1 MATLYAKKG
10 NLTTFTVAASNASDA
25 DKSIAD
31 YVCDNTADNVE
42 IQAALDLV
50 KTAGGTVLLSA
61 GTFTL
66 AAALVMDGA
75 GGADTV
81 TMSLRGQGVR
91 TTILS
96 MANNIHGI
104 SLTDDPKVIIEDIE
118 IQVQGTGSGIV
129 STADATT
136 YRGFWNSFFRNIF
149 VYCPGATH
157 TGYAMNLEGPFRSTF
172 INIEGNGLGNGIRL
186 AATNSAFNPGN
197 CLFERCFMDLSKSNG
212 IGYTLWTP
220 DGGGQFNICTFIQCE
235 AIDTNG
241 SSTTSK
247 GWYFRGSSTTY
258 HTTKNIYVLS
268 SNVESFNTA
277 FHFEHSIGN
286 MIHANYVDVKTG
298 GTMFLF
304 SSDSNN
310 NDVSVLS
317 GYVTTGNT
325 TVLVNDANTDAT
337 KPNTIRRYEAYIE
350 TTGTLNAT
358 VTAATQF
365 DRVSPSG
372 PGTIDTTDIPVGKT
386 TFAEDVKVP
395 DEVYGVGWNG
405 SLEVPTKNAV
415 YDKIEAIPALT
426 DGDKGDITV
435 SSSGTVWTIDALAVT
450 NGKLAGSIAA
460 SKLVGSDIAT
470 VGTITTGT
478 WNATTIAVTN
488 GGTGRITGTT
498 AYSLIAT
505 GTTATGANQTLA
517 NGATTEILVG
527 GGAAALP
534 VWTTATGTGSPVRA
548 TSPTL
553 VTPILGTP
561 TSGTL
566 TNATGLPIAGL
577 VASTTTAL
585 GVGSVELGHATDT
598 TLTRVSAGVV
608 AIEGVNI
615 STVSSTATLTNKRI
629 QPRTA
634 SSTTAASITPDLS
647 SANVYF
653 RTTQTAT
660 LTIDAPI
667 GTPVIGETIV
677 IYVDSVAAQT
687 LTINATYKVF
697 GAAFPATTT
706 AGKTFQLSAMFN
718 GTDWKTLWANLV

>member
-1 MATLYAKKG
+1 MSTLYAKKG
-10 NLTTFTVAASNASDA
+10 NLTTYTVAASNASDA

-42 IQAALDLV
+42 IQAAIDLI
-50 KTAGGTVLLSA
+50 KTAGGTVMLSA

-66 AAALVMDGA
+66 AAALVLDGA

-81 TMSLRGQGVR
+81 TIALKGQGVR

-96 MANNIHGI
+96 VANNIHGI

-136 YRGFWNSFFRNIF
+136 HRGFWDSLFRNIY

-186 AATNSAFNPGN
+186 ASTNSAFNPGN
-197 CLFERCFMDLSKSNG
+197 CLFQRCFMDLSKANG
-212 IGYTLWTP
+212 VGYTLWTVN
-220 DGGGQFNICTFIQCE
+220 GGGQFNICTFIQCE
-235 AIDTNG
+235 AIDTSG
-241 SSTTSK
+241 TSTTSR
-247 GWYFRGSSTTY
+247 GWYFRGSATTY

-268 SNVESFNTA
+268 SNVEGFNTA
-277 FHFEHSIGN
+277 FDFEHSIGN

-317 GYVTTGNT
+317 GYVGVGNT
-325 TVLVNDANTDAT
+325 TILVNDANTDAT

-350 TTGTLNAT
+350 GTLNAT
-358 VTAATQF
+358 VTTATQF

-372 PGTIDTTDIPVGKT
+372 PGTIDTTDIPIGKT
-386 TFAEDVKVP
+386 TFAADVQVP
-395 DEVYGVGWNG
+395 DEAYAVGWNG
-405 SLEVPTKNAV
+405 STEVPTKNAV
-415 YDKIEAIPALT
+415 YDKIQLYSNVENTALST
-426 DGDKGDITV
+426 
-435 SSSGTVWTIDALAVT
+435 W
-450 NGKLAGSIAA
+450 AGSTNITT
-460 SKLVGSDIAT
+460 L
-470 VGTITTGT
+470 GTIATGT
-478 WNATTIAVTN
+478 WNGTAIPVTN

-505 GTTATGANQTLA
+505 GTTATGTNQTLA

-534 VWTTATGTGSPVRA
+534 VWTTATGTGAPVRA
-548 TSPTL
+548 TSPTF

-598 TLTRVSAGVV
+598 TLTRSAAGVLAV
-608 AIEGVNI
+608 EGVNVSTI
-615 STVSSTATLTNKRI
+615 SGTFTLTNKRI

-634 SSTTAASITPDLS
+634 SSTTTTNLTPDLA

-653 RTTQTAT
+653 RTTQTGT

-677 IYVDSVAAQT
+677 IYVDSAAAQT

-706 AGKTFQLSAMFN
+706 AGKTFQLTAQYN
-718 GTDWKTLWANLV
+718 GTDWKTLWATAI